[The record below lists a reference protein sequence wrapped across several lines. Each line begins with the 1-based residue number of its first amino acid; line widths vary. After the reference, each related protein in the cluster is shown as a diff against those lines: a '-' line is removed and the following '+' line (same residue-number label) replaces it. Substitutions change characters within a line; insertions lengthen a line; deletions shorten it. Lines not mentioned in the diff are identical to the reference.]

1 MALAGDKYYIQ
12 GFAIDASTKTSIQIV
27 ESLFENSISTGSKV
41 IITYKAGAK
50 ASDFISILPSGITIE
65 EGDRLLTSF
74 RVQKLEPKVLNL
86 NSTEVEVY
94 DLENRVLNYLIVQD
108 RQSSLLEVR
117 RHTAMVILHTEVND
131 EVKMRSII
139 DSSKYFKFRSI
150 PLNETYSFTMVN
162 THSSNLNILSE
173 TDRPISLSKFTP
185 YRMEYSKVLIGF
197 YDQLK
202 LQLPEF
208 QIYLGED
215 RLKDSNIID
224 SHRISINL
232 ESLDNLN
239 RRPYMGDLDI
249 IDSIATLNITVETND
264 QLKYNYIK
272 NAYQNL
278 NLISNLAR
286 YTVKD
291 IHGYDWMTHVEWSP
305 TRDEIRMSEIRDDMG
320 RFAYVLKL
328 RCDLHFY
335 VVKDQLYNMILAIN
349 TNYEVVNNGRGLNL
363 LIT

>member
-202 LQLPEF
+202 LQLP
-208 QIYLGED
+208 
-215 RLKDSNIID
+215 
-224 SHRISINL
+224 
-232 ESLDNLN
+232 
-239 RRPYMGDLDI
+239 
-249 IDSIATLNITVETND
+249 
-264 QLKYNYIK
+264 
-272 NAYQNL
+272 
-278 NLISNLAR
+278 
-286 YTVKD
+286 
-291 IHGYDWMTHVEWSP
+291 
-305 TRDEIRMSEIRDDMG
+305 
-320 RFAYVLKL
+320 
-328 RCDLHFY
+328 
-335 VVKDQLYNMILAIN
+335 
-349 TNYEVVNNGRGLNL
+349 
-363 LIT
+363 

>member
-1 MALAGDKYYIQ
+1 VRI
-12 GFAIDASTKTSIQIV
+12 
-27 ESLFENSISTGSKV
+27 NS
-41 IITYKAGAK
+41 
-50 ASDFISILPSGITIE
+50 
-65 EGDRLLTSF
+65 
-74 RVQKLEPKVLNL
+74 
-86 NSTEVEVY
+86 
-94 DLENRVLNYLIVQD
+94 NYFD
-108 RQSSLLEVR
+108 
-117 RHTAMVILHTEVND
+117 
-131 EVKMRSII
+131 
-139 DSSKYFKFRSI
+139 
-150 PLNETYSFTMVN
+150 
-162 THSSNLNILSE
+162 TH
-173 TDRPISLSKFTP
+173 
-185 YRMEYSKVLIGF
+185 
-197 YDQLK
+197 
-202 LQLPEF
+202 
-208 QIYLGED
+208 
-215 RLKDSNIID
+215 
-224 SHRISINL
+224 INL